1 MTDKEENKI
10 NQYIKPG
17 AVVPVDMQTTA
28 LLVNALRAALAQPEP
43 DYRDVVT
50 NGDLW
55 RIEFLPDHAASVVL
69 VRANYEA
76 QPEKTDMQ
84 IGLTYEEANPPE
96 ELARLEQAMI
106 EAWKP
111 IPKKEWVGLTDEE
124 RNDCLVEADP
134 CECLATPEAE
144 ELMRTVEA
152 KLKEKN
158 HG

>member
-1 MTDKEENKI
+1 MTDREEHKI

-43 DYRDVVT
+43 DYRDVVIK
-50 NGDLW
+50 GDSW

-84 IGLTYEEANPPE
+84 IGLTYEEANLPE
-96 ELARLEQAMI
+96 PA
-106 EAWKP
+106 
-111 IPKKEWVGLTDEE
+111 
-124 RNDCLVEADP
+124 
-134 CECLATPEAE
+134 
-144 ELMRTVEA
+144 
-152 KLKEKN
+152 LKDKN
-158 HG
+158 K